1 MHFDYHIPTR
11 VLFGPG
17 RLDELH
23 TQTLPGKKALLVIS
37 NGRSTRQHGYL
48 QRTQTQLHLAGADHV
63 LFDGVQA
70 NPEVADVMAGAALAR
85 RSGCDFVVALGGG
98 SVIDAAK
105 SIAAMACNEGDLWD
119 YISSGTGKGR
129 ALTQPPLPVVAIST
143 TAGTG
148 SELDGFA
155 VTTNPHTHEKISL
168 RSPLLMPVLTI
179 EDPALMTTVPPAFT
193 AYQGFDA
200 LFHGIEGY
208 LSRAANLLTDMYALA
223 VIGHVAPHLP
233 RAVADGADLT
243 AREHVA
249 FGNLMAG
256 PVMSSGTL
264 TSLHSL
270 EHALSA
276 YHTDL
281 PHGAGLIMLSIPY
294 FSHQIAHGALPE
306 RYVTMARAMGAEGA
320 SAPEDFLSAL
330 AKLQRDCGVDG
341 LCMSSYGITP
351 QELPAMADNA
361 RQTMGRLFTMDQ
373 VPLQQEDCIHIYRS
387 AFR

>member
-17 RLDELH
+17 RLSELH
-23 TQTLPGKKALLVIS
+23 AQPLPGGKALLVIS

-48 QRTQTQLHLAGADHV
+48 QRTQEQLRLAGADHV

-70 NPEVADVMAGAALAR
+70 NPEVADVMAGAELAR
-85 RSGCDFVVALGGG
+85 HTGCDFVLALGGG

-105 SIAAMACNEGDLWD
+105 SIAAMARNDGVLWD
-119 YISSGTGKGR
+119 YIASGTGRGR
-129 ALTQPPLPVVAIST
+129 PLTHPPLPVVAIST

-148 SELDGFA
+148 SELDGYA

-179 EDPALMTTVPPAFT
+179 EDPQLMTTVPPAFT

-208 LSRAANLLTDMYALA
+208 LSRAANYLSDMYALA
-223 VIGHVAPHLP
+223 VVGHVAPYLP
-233 RAVADGADLT
+233 RAVSCGEDLD

-256 PVMSSGTL
+256 PVMTSGTL

-276 YHTDL
+276 YHTHL
-281 PHGAGLIMLSIPY
+281 PHGAGLIMLSLPY
-294 FSHQIAHGALPE
+294 FAHQIAHGAAPA
-306 RYVTMARAMGAEGA
+306 RYLALARTMGLSGATV
-320 SAPEDFLSAL
+320 PEDFLTAL
-330 AKLQRDCGVDG
+330 AQLQADCGVGD
-341 LCMSSYGITP
+341 LRLSDYGVLP
-351 QELPAMADNA
+351 QEAPAMADNA
-361 RQTMGRLFTMDQ
+361 LATMGRLFAMDQ
-373 VPLQQEDCIHIYRS
+373 IPLTGEDCIRIYHAAYR
-387 AFR
+387 